1 MKAIKYAAKL
11 RHFKNDP
18 TGFIVDTII
27 GAVVNLFIPIP
38 LAGELAIMY
47 KKPVLGCMMSFIV
60 LMLFIMTV
68 AGSIFLFPLLVPSG
82 FLNTITSYFSSEAPA
97 LHDASFIQTAVPM
110 QIPFGGEG
118 MEFAVITASFMD
130 PSYLLKFGKNHTGI
144 DLVPNE
150 NYYKDNQV
158 YKETKKVIIFATHS
172 GKATYY
178 VDSNGGETVEVLSGD
193 SGLKTIYI
201 HMKKVYVSTGDP
213 INAGTPLGEMGGTGF
228 ATGEHV
234 HYEVRIN
241 SSGTWIPVNPLTYI
255 R

>member
-97 LHDASFIQTAVPM
+97 LHDASFIQTAVPQV
-110 QIPFGGEG
+110 QI
-118 MEFAVITASFMD
+118 S
-130 PSYLLKFGKNHTGI
+130 L
-144 DLVPNE
+144 
-150 NYYKDNQV
+150 
-158 YKETKKVIIFATHS
+158 
-172 GKATYY
+172 
-178 VDSNGGETVEVLSGD
+178 
-193 SGLKTIYI
+193 
-201 HMKKVYVSTGDP
+201 
-213 INAGTPLGEMGGTGF
+213 
-228 ATGEHV
+228 
-234 HYEVRIN
+234 
-241 SSGTWIPVNPLTYI
+241 
-255 R
+255 